1 MKPNGLKQAKHKRLK
16 RLKIDAYTCNK
27 TKLASNRNTSPNAT
41 EYFKLLFCSQTK
53 PLLLM

>member
-1 MKPNGLKQAKHKRLK
+1 MKPNGLKQAKHKTLK

-27 TKLASNRNTSPNAT
+27 TELASNRNTSPNAT